1 MDRSIGVNLMLCEQK
16 TRTDVTNLK
25 KVVRQFF
32 LVPSDNFQTVVVTN
46 WNGPIAIALRSV
58 KVPRATALHCVEMR
72 RR

>member
-1 MDRSIGVNLMLCEQK
+1 MLCEQK

-46 WNGPIAIALRSV
+46 WNGPIAIA
-58 KVPRATALHCVEMR
+58 
-72 RR
+72 